1 MSQLNIEPPK
11 IGRPDEANCMDR
23 AAKPKLGN
31 NEEKGKILTTFWT
44 QILYTVLALLLQ
56 KKKRKN
62 VTITVYSGLVV
73 FLGVF
78 FENWTKNRKS

>member
-56 KKKRKN
+56 KKENKKRN
-62 VTITVYSGLVV
+62 NY
-73 FLGVF
+73 GVF
-78 FENWTKNRKS
+78 GFSTVFGRIF